1 VRLVVS
7 LVILSTVFASTEWAQ
22 FTTARPTGSVL
33 DPSGSADVGASVEV
47 RQVNMG
53 YRQSKQTA
61 VSDEYVF
68 QRKAN
73 HGGLHKKMEQ
83 LVFKKM
89 RLPAYRFE
97 VAALHKQG

>member
-1 VRLVVS
+1 MSRAFWRTVGMESRLVVS

-68 QRKAN
+68 PS
-73 HGGLHKKMEQ
+73 L
-83 LVFKKM
+83 LS
-89 RLPAYRFE
+89 L
-97 VAALHKQG
+97 